1 MMSILRVSG
10 IFRFLLGNHSARN
23 ATIIT
28 TALNIAGK
36 CFGYVRTLL
45 VAYFFGASYFVDAY
59 YVAFG
64 AITFLTGTIQGT
76 VESAVLPKM
85 IQNDES
91 TAKDLLG
98 WVVSALALI
107 MGCASILLLL
117 FPEQYVRIFA
127 STFDE
132 MRLFHAGNM
141 VKWILPYALANLGIG
156 ILSIWGNY
164 RQRFTVASTI
174 MVFSNVLSIPTLF
187 ALHPLIGNYA
197 LPAFQSLSFSVLA
210 LCLWYFFRDMPL
222 RPRHKVQAKLLRRTG
237 RDILYCIA
245 NTGAVFIY
253 TLIDRYFA
261 SSLPVGNVAAISYA
275 QLLFSQPMGF
285 MGSAMSIYLV
295 RASEAVRTQKEG
307 ESQLYTTLFMGWSY
321 FLPAALLLAALAR
334 PVVSLL
340 LGYGAFDA
348 KAVAITSPCLAV
360 MALGIPVLIWNM
372 VMGKYAQAL
381 GRLKLLAVWSY
392 MGVVGNFFLDWAFV
406 KPFGAPGL
414 CAATVIMWAVST
426 FFFMVMLAPSTI
438 MKLVRSLVLQTIIAI
453 AWAVPLWFLSR
464 FGTLLPLTAGV
475 VVGTLHIVLCDK
487 FGLFCQIP
495 ENWRPLP
502 VAQGF
507 VNKIIR
513 PEE

>member
-1 MMSILRVSG
+1 M
-10 IFRFLLGNHSARN
+10 LGRHSARN

-28 TALNIAGK
+28 TALTIAGK
-36 CFGYVRTLL
+36 CLGYVRTLF

-85 IQNDES
+85 IQHDES

-210 LCLWYFFRDMPL
+210 LCLWYIFRDMPL

-453 AWAVPLWFLSR
+453 AWAVPLWFISH
-464 FGTLLPLTAGV
+464 FGTLLPLAAGA

-487 FGLFCQIP
+487 FKLFGQIP

-502 VAQGF
+502 VAKGLLWKATRLTKQ
-507 VNKIIR
+507 R
-513 PEE
+513 

>member
-1 MMSILRVSG
+1 M
-10 IFRFLLGNHSARN
+10 LGRHSARN

-28 TALNIAGK
+28 TALTIAGK
-36 CFGYVRTLL
+36 CLGYVRTLL
-45 VAYFFGASYFVDAY
+45 VAYFFGASLFVDAY

-85 IQNDES
+85 IQNDET
-91 TAKDLLG
+91 TARDLIG
-98 WVVSALALI
+98 WVVSALAI
-107 MGCASILLLL
+107 VMGCASLLLLL
-117 FPEQYVRIFA
+117 FPQQYVRIFA

-132 MRLFHAGNM
+132 TRLFHAGNM

-164 RQRFTVASTI
+164 RQRFTVASTVL
-174 MVFSNVLSIPTLF
+174 VFSNVLSIPALF
-187 ALHPLIGNYA
+187 VLHPLIGNYA
-197 LPAFQSLSFSVLA
+197 LPAFQSLSFSLLA
-210 LCLWYFFRDMPL
+210 LCMWYIFRDMPL
-222 RPRHKVQAKLLRRTG
+222 RPRHKVSGRLLRRTG
-237 RDILYCIA
+237 RDILYCVA

-295 RASEAVRTQKEG
+295 RASEAVKTQKEG
-307 ESQLYTTLFMGWSY
+307 EAQLFTTLYMAWSY
-321 FLPAALLLAALAR
+321 FLPAALLLSALAR

-360 MALGIPVLIWNM
+360 MALGIPILVWNM
-372 VMGKYAQAL
+372 LMGKYAQAL
-381 GRLKLLAVWSY
+381 GRLRLLATWSY
-392 MGVVGNFFLDWAFV
+392 LGVIGNFFLDWAFV

-414 CAATVIMWAVST
+414 CAATVIMWTAST
-426 FFFMVMLAPSTI
+426 VFFMVMLAPAAI
-438 MKLVRSLVLQTIIAI
+438 AKLLRSLLTQTVIAVV
-453 AWAVPLWFLSR
+453 WAVPLWFFSR
-464 FGTLLPLTAGV
+464 FGTLPPLAAGV
-475 VVGTLHIVLCDK
+475 VIGLLHIILSDR
-487 FGLFCQIP
+487 FGLFDPIP

-502 VAQGF
+502 VVKGLCG
-507 VNKIIR
+507 KITGLVKR
-513 PEE
+513 